1 MKKALLILMM
11 LGFIGINAAQAN
23 PGEKTKKEKTELSA
37 EDSEKIEQLQ
47 NRFNEIKAMD
57 FSTLSKDEAK
67 ALKIEL
73 QEIKAEGR
81 NNGLWLSTGAI
92 ILILIIIIL
101 VD

>member
-1 MKKALLILMM
+1 MKRI
-11 LGFIGINAAQAN
+11 F
-23 PGEKTKKEKTELSA
+23 
-37 EDSEKIEQLQ
+37 EKIEQLQ

>member
-1 MKKALLILMM
+1 
-11 LGFIGINAAQAN
+11 
-23 PGEKTKKEKTELSA
+23 
-37 EDSEKIEQLQ
+37 
-47 NRFNEIKAMD
+47 MD

>member
-11 LGFIGINAAQAN
+11 LGFFGINAAHAN

-47 NRFNEIKAMD
+47 SRFNEIKAMD